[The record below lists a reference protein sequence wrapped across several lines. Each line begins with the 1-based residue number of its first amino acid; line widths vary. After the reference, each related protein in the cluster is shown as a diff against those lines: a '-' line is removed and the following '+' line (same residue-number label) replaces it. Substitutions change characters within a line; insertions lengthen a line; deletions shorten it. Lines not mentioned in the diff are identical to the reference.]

1 MPEIKNNRK
10 SMVKVNTDPLI
21 QAIQRH
27 PESQKNISTYSDVSE
42 PTINSICSG
51 ADTVVLY
58 NYGKLADYLG
68 YDVEVTFK
76 KKAAEPVTV

>member
-1 MPEIKNNRK
+1 MPDTKNNRK
-10 SMVKVNTDPLI
+10 SMVTVKIDPII
-21 QAIQRH
+21 QAIQQH
-27 PESQKNISTYSDVSE
+27 PKSKNDIAAFSDTTV
-42 PTINSICSG
+42 PTLNSICSG

-76 KKAAEPVTV
+76 KKATEPVTV